1 MIKQNISS
9 HSLFHFTSSFST
21 LKKILDSQ
29 EILASYCTEHFW
41 NSYKFAVPMAC
52 FCDIPLSQISE
63 HISKYGKFGIGFKSS
78 WETAQ
83 SLSSVIY
90 TRSKSNLA
98 KHFGKELY
106 ALCDGNTK
114 PSLSDGDIYL
124 LTHIKK
130 YQGGFLH
137 GKDECKTFKNV
148 IFYNEREWRYVP
160 SNITLN
166 EIKIE
171 KEDRKGIEVANNT
184 KYSLPFK
191 PCDIRYII
199 VSDDGI
205 RYDLIEYLDKLIFVT
220 DRDRAMLKSR
230 ILTVPQ
236 IIDDF

>member
-1 MIKQNISS
+1 MINQNISS

-21 LKKILDSQ
+21 LKKILDSH

-41 NSYKFAVPMAC
+41 NGYKFALPMAC

-78 WETAQ
+78 WQTVQ
-83 SLSSVIY
+83 SLSSAIY
-90 TRSKSNLA
+90 TRSESNLA
-98 KHFGKELY
+98 KRASRKLY
-106 ALCDGNTK
+106 ALCDGKTK
-114 PSLSDGDIYL
+114 PSLSYSDIYL

-130 YQGGFLH
+130 YKGMFLH
-137 GKDECKTFKNV
+137 GKEGDKISKNV

-160 SNITLN
+160 SDITLD

-171 KEDRKGIEVANNT
+171 KEDRKRIEVENNK
-184 KYSLPFK
+184 KYSMHFNPF
-191 PCDIRYII
+191 DIRYII
-199 VSDDGI
+199 VSDDGN
-205 RYDLIEYLDKLIFVT
+205 RYDLIEYLGKLDFGT
-220 DRDRAMLKSR
+220 DRDRAILKSR